1 MGSGK
6 AGKASHFEGD
16 TKASKPESHHSVESE
31 WSGPSWS
38 GKSSKKSDLKDLI
51 KFIVVKIL
59 VLFDIISFEEA
70 AALSYSKP
78 SLGSWSGKSGKSGHY
93 GLTSLYSKPSLSSL
107 FSGKSGKSGREDKEE
122 DILELLGIFILWLD
136 SLDKTAVEGFI
147 SNIVGFL
154 GSLDEATIEGIIL
167 GIVAFLEG
175 YGLGLKA
182 TPATRDGH
190 VTLPDF
196 GTMILG
202 FGSMM
207 IIFFTGVMDSL
218 PGAPWNA
225 EKFSGL
231 FDEILLLLANLPLKT
246 SGKSGKSGGHYYS
259 KPSFSSLFSG
269 KSGKSGLKDKKED
282 ILELLGIFFLWLES
296 LDKAFIEGIISS
308 IVGFLGGLDLVAIEG
323 IIIAILTAL
332 GVPPESINIILV
344 GLGGLIP
351 PIGIAPEDSSVLTEL
366 QTEIA
371 EEDLLIANLSMP

>member
-1 MGSGK
+1 MNAK
-6 AGKASHFEGD
+6 AG
-16 TKASKPESHHSVESE
+16 KPESHHSVESE
-31 WSGPSWS
+31 WSGSHHSVESEWSGSKWS

-51 KFIVVKIL
+51 KFIVIKIL
-59 VLFDIISFEEA
+59 VLLDIISFDEA

-93 GLTSLYSKPSLSSL
+93 GLTSFYSKPSFSSL

-122 DILELLGIFILWLD
+122 EILELLGIFILWLE

-147 SNIVGFL
+147 SNIVVFL
-154 GSLDEATIEGIIL
+154 GSLDKAAIEGIIIA
-167 GIVAFLEG
+167 IVAFVEG
-175 YGLGLKA
+175 FGLGFKA

-190 VTLPDF
+190 MVPGFDL
-196 GTMILG
+196 GAMINVMNT
-202 FGSMM
+202 FV
-207 IIFFTGVMDSL
+207 TGVMNSL

-225 EKFSGL
+225 EKLSAL
-231 FDEILLLLANLPLKT
+231 LDELLLLLANLPSKT

-259 KPSFSSLFSG
+259 KPSLSSLFSG

-296 LDKAFIEGIISS
+296 LDKAFIERIISS
-308 IVGFLGGLDLVAIEG
+308 IVGFLGGLDLVRFEAIIVG
-323 IIIAILTAL
+323 ILTAL
-332 GVPPESINIILV
+332 GVPGPTINFILTE
-344 GLGGLIP
+344 LAGLIP
-351 PIGIAPEDSSVLTEL
+351 TIGIAPEDSSVLTEL